1 MRSRSTGALGTVLLL
16 AVCACSTP
24 AASEAEPYA
33 FDQRQAAVKV
43 DTPELREQKAAA
55 AIDPCPAND
64 STTTP
69 VEDGLPDLI
78 LPCLGG
84 GRSVNLAG
92 LRHTPTVINLWAQ
105 YCGPCRSEAPHFQ
118 RLHEAA
124 GDDLKVI
131 GIDWQ
136 DTRPGAAIAFADELG
151 LTYPQLADPEGATR
165 APLRVSAL
173 PMTLLVDDRGVVVHT
188 QYTVVTSA
196 AELADLVERK
206 LGVRVD
212 VGRR

>member
-1 MRSRSTGALGTVLLL
+1 MTYRSTGLLAVLLL
-16 AVCACSTP
+16 AVSACSAP
-24 AASEAEPYA
+24 APSKAEPYK

-43 DTPELREQKAAA
+43 DTPELRKQKGAA
-55 AIDPCPAND
+55 AIDPCPLSD
-64 STTTP
+64 STATP
-69 VEDGLPDLI
+69 VDGGLPDLT

-84 GRSVNLAG
+84 GRSVHLAG
-92 LRHTPTVINLWAQ
+92 LRGTPTVINLWAQ
-105 YCGPCRSEAPHFQ
+105 YCGPCRKEAPHFQ
-118 RLHEAA
+118 QLHEAA
-124 GDDLKVI
+124 GGDLAVI

-151 LTYPQLADPEGATR
+151 LTYPMLADPEAATR

-188 QYTVVTSA
+188 QFAVVTSA

-206 LGVRVD
+206 LDVRVD
-212 VGRR
+212 VGAR